1 MKNSTQVIAIVL
13 FLFSNVISASGL
25 IKKENLPNV
34 TIFQIKTVSF
44 ADANLFHAEVEG
56 LSNYVQTIADVMQSD
71 KKITENETMV
81 KANSFVSYDN
91 EELLS
96 IEFSLEKTELCI
108 ESQIKNDLKTT
119 ESALAIVEQFSFINY
134 ANSNILQ
141 LELDTLKISKSQ
153 INDIIS
159 ANLLVIEA
167 EISNAKIEILKLKDH
182 TAAIKKAIRQ

>member
-13 FLFSNVISASGL
+13 FLFSNVISACGL

-34 TIFQIKTVSF
+34 TTFRAKIVSF

-71 KKITENETMV
+71 KKIIENEIVV
-81 KANSFVSYDN
+81 KANSFVSYAN

-96 IEFSLEKTELCI
+96 IEFSHEKTELCI
-108 ESQIKNDLKTT
+108 KSQIKNDLKTT
-119 ESALAIVEQFSFINY
+119 ESALTISGQLSFINY
-134 ANSNILQ
+134 ANSNIMQ

-153 INDIIS
+153 INDLIN

-167 EISNAKIEILKLKDH
+167 EIANAKIEILKSNNRMA
-182 TAAIKKAIRQ
+182 TIKKAIK